1 MLWDDVSLGNI
12 IQHIERIEK
21 EKDELYGHIY
31 MLEYNIGELTGNIT
45 YLQDRLRIMEEQTEE
60 KPDATMFINRLAG
73 LCFDI
78 RSLFKEHFENGDIDI
93 SEDELMR
100 IISNY
105 TV

>member
-1 MLWDDVSLGNI
+1 MLLDDVSLGNI
-12 IQHIERIEK
+12 IQHIERIEE
-21 EKDELYGHIY
+21 EKDILYGRIN

-60 KPDATMFINRLAG
+60 KPDATIFINHLAG

-78 RSLFKEHFENGDIDI
+78 RSLFKEHFEDGDVDI